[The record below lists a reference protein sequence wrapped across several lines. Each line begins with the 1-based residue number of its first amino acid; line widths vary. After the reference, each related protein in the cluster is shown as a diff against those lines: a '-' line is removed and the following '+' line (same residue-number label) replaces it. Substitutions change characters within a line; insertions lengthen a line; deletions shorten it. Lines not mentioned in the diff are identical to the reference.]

1 MCNKVLI
8 KTIDDAINFKIYLR
22 LSSKAMANRK
32 KCETDGNTKFEY
44 LENEKSFQDETSIF
58 DNYLRAISC

>member
-22 LSSKAMANRK
+22 LSSKAMADRK
-32 KCETDGNTKFEY
+32 KSETDGNTK
-44 LENEKSFQDETSIF
+44 I
-58 DNYLRAISC
+58 